1 MNKQLQLRFTS
12 RTFMYIADTGSA
24 SHALHA
30 LATGALLTLATTAAV
45 LRSAHNA
52 VVPLTKYTISNANH
66 ALTRVLILYYA
77 AYTLLHFAAAAAVVQ
92 HTESMLDTVIY
103 CRDRWLA
110 PGGYMLPDHAL
121 LRVGAIEDEQYRAE
135 KIDFWDNV
143 YGFDMRV
150 SNHITHCTNC
160 TDSTVV

>member
-1 MNKQLQLRFTS
+1 
-12 RTFMYIADTGSA
+12 
-24 SHALHA
+24 
-30 LATGALLTLATTAAV
+30 
-45 LRSAHNA
+45 
-52 VVPLTKYTISNANH
+52 
-66 ALTRVLILYYA
+66 
-77 AYTLLHFAAAAAVVQ
+77 
-92 HTESMLDTVIY
+92 MLDTVIY

-150 SNHITHCTNC
+150 STHIHHTLL
-160 TDSTVV
+160 SLL